1 MAVKYLI
8 ISRLQLRRV
17 IILQWTKV
25 DNFRLIMKGSTID
38 PFYAFL

>member
-25 DNFRLIMKGSTID
+25 ETLGS
-38 PFYAFL
+38 